1 MAPKV
6 DLVNVKVSV
15 NGKEQV
21 IKMERGTSFENKG
34 GIFTAGETNGVLK
47 MTNYQARTFL
57 AMANNSID
65 DNETIKY
72 DEILKNKKNEIN
84 LTGAVLSKKDIQEA
98 QQKYRNRGFVADM
111 SEFLPEGYKIE
122 RPKLISAE
130 NMVQAYVT
138 NGKESQSATLKFSF
152 KDLFNKQAQQIPSP
166 EEVKV
171 VNIRDLNNHEN
182 KRVGVKDGKL
192 VDGYEKIPYIEN
204 GVIRLDYDNAKVT
217 CTYEHGKLL
226 KYDRTVTKD
235 PSRFDLQVS
244 AGDFQRVE
252 FYPNGNIKSLDIN
265 IIQYGEFEGA
275 RFYCQYDEEG
285 NYISGEHCDEMYKK
299 WVDMSK
305 EEADFYIDVYP
316 MMGVEK

>member
-6 DLVNVKVSV
+6 DLVTVKVFV
-15 NGKEQV
+15 NGKEQT
-21 IKMERGTSFENKG
+21 IKMEKGTSFENKG

-47 MTNYQARTFL
+47 MTNYQLQAFK
-57 AMANNSID
+57 AMANNYTEEGENGI
-65 DNETIKY
+65 
-72 DEILKNKKNEIN
+72 
-84 LTGAVLSKKDIQEA
+84 VLSKKDIEIA
-98 QQKYRNRGFVADM
+98 QQKFRNGGFVADM

-122 RPKLISAE
+122 RPKLTSAK

-182 KRVGVKDGKL
+182 KMVGVKDGKL

-235 PSRFDLQVS
+235 PSPVDFHVS

-252 FYPNGNIKSLDIN
+252 FYPNGNIKSLDIF
-265 IIQYGEFEGA
+265 ILEYGEFESA
-275 RFYCQYDEEG
+275 RFICNYDENG
-285 NYISGEHCDEMYKK
+285 AYISGKHQVYDCDEMSVK

-305 EEADFYIDVYP
+305 EDADFYIDIYP
-316 MMGVEK
+316 IIGV

>member
-1 MAPKV
+1 MTPKI

-15 NGKEQV
+15 NGKEQT
-21 IKMERGTSFENKG
+21 IKMEKGTSFENKG
-34 GIFTAGETNGVLK
+34 GIFTAGENNGVLM
-47 MTNYQARTFL
+47 MTNYQLQAFK
-57 AMANNSID
+57 AMANNYTEEGENGI
-65 DNETIKY
+65 
-72 DEILKNKKNEIN
+72 
-84 LTGAVLSKKDIQEA
+84 VLSKKDIQEA
-98 QQKYRNRGFVADM
+98 QNKYKNGEFVADM

-122 RPKLISAE
+122 RPKLTSAK

-138 NGKESQSATLKFSF
+138 NDNKDESAILKFSF
-152 KDLFNKQAQQIPSP
+152 KDLFNKQSQQIPSP

-182 KRVGVKDGKL
+182 KSVGVKDGKL
-192 VDGYEKIPYIEN
+192 VNGYEKIPYIEN

-285 NYISGEHCDEMYKK
+285 NYISGEHQVYDCDEMYIK

-305 EEADFYIDVYP
+305 EEADFYIGVYP